1 MPGRQQY
8 RKELNMEVMIL
19 RGTDPETLKE
29 KINKQLKEIEKVK
42 SLFHTPT
49 VQYQT
54 TVVPQMRG
62 DKVTGYKVE
71 YSAMVAVEA
80 KPLFQEA

>member
-1 MPGRQQY
+1 
-8 RKELNMEVMIL
+8 MEVWIL
-19 RGTDPETLKE
+19 RGTDPETLEE
-29 KINKQLKEIEKVK
+29 KINKQLEEVEKVK

-54 TVVPQMRG
+54 AV
-62 DKVTGYKVE
+62 VE

-80 KPLFQEA
+80 KPLFREA

>member
-1 MPGRQQY
+1 MITNIG
-8 RKELNMEVMIL
+8 KELNMEVWIL
-19 RGTDPETLKE
+19 RGTDPETLEE
-29 KINKQLKEIEKVK
+29 KINKQLEEVEKVK

-54 TVVPQMRG
+54 AVVPQMRG

-80 KPLFQEA
+80 KPLFREA

>member
-1 MPGRQQY
+1 
-8 RKELNMEVMIL
+8 MEVWIL
-19 RGTDPETLKE
+19 RGTDPETLEE
-29 KINKQLKEIEKVK
+29 KINKQLEEVEKVK

-49 VQYQT
+49 
-54 TVVPQMRG
+54 VPQMRG

-80 KPLFQEA
+80 KPLFREA

>member
-1 MPGRQQY
+1 
-8 RKELNMEVMIL
+8 MEVMIL
-19 RGTDPETLKE
+19 RGADPETLK
-29 KINKQLKEIEKVK
+29 EKVK

-54 TVVPQMRG
+54 AVVPQMRG

-80 KPLFQEA
+80 KPLFREA

>member
-1 MPGRQQY
+1 
-8 RKELNMEVMIL
+8 MEVWIL
-19 RGTDPETLKE
+19 RGTDPETLEE
-29 KINKQLKEIEKVK
+29 KINKQLEEVK
-42 SLFHTPT
+42 SLFYTPT

-54 TVVPQMRG
+54 AVVPQMRG

-80 KPLFQEA
+80 KPLFREA

>member
-1 MPGRQQY
+1 
-8 RKELNMEVMIL
+8 MEVWIL
-19 RGTDPETLKE
+19 RGTDPETLEE
-29 KINKQLKEIEKVK
+29 KINKQLEEVK
-42 SLFHTPT
+42 SLFHTT

-54 TVVPQMRG
+54 AVVPQMRG

-80 KPLFQEA
+80 KPLFREA

>member
-1 MPGRQQY
+1 L
-8 RKELNMEVMIL
+8 EEV
-19 RGTDPETLKE
+19 
-29 KINKQLKEIEKVK
+29 EKVK

-54 TVVPQMRG
+54 AVVPQMRG

-80 KPLFQEA
+80 KPLFREA

>member
-1 MPGRQQY
+1 
-8 RKELNMEVMIL
+8 MEVWIL
-19 RGTDPETLKE
+19 RGTDPETLEE
-29 KINKQLKEIEKVK
+29 KINKQLEEVEKVK

-54 TVVPQMRG
+54 AVG

-80 KPLFQEA
+80 KPLFREA

>member
-1 MPGRQQY
+1 
-8 RKELNMEVMIL
+8 MEVWIL
-19 RGTDPETLKE
+19 RGTDPETLE
-29 KINKQLKEIEKVK
+29 KRINKQLEEVEKVK
-42 SLFHTPT
+42 SFFHTPT

-54 TVVPQMRG
+54 AVVPQMRG

-80 KPLFQEA
+80 KPLFREAQVATDEKKIKG